1 MKRKIDFTK
10 ILCFIIGLVVV
21 GSITIVVAFHSFN
34 LVFEELLIGV
44 ALVILAVLIVL
55 VARKNINSYF
65 SSAAK
70 SINSADDAALN
81 GFAIAIMITNSADE
95 VIWYNEKF
103 RSGVLRGIDVFGND
117 SSFIFDEQAQVSL
130 VEEGY
135 ARVEYHEKYF
145 NVYSLKSSEKYE
157 GQTVY
162 FFYDDTAYTALK
174 HKFDSSK
181 LCVFFIHIDGLD
193 VLLKNTPE
201 SKKNEMIGQIERK
214 IEAIDKDSKGYMQK
228 IATDKYFLL
237 IEKHIFD
244 EILKNK
250 FEVLSDVRELDFGDR
265 GNATLSIG
273 VGVNGKNLS
282 QSVEFAN
289 NALDM
294 ALGRGGDQAVIK
306 NADNFEFF
314 GGVAE
319 SKPINTAVRI
329 RLVSQT
335 LKKLVLSSDNILLM
349 GHSFSDMDSFG
360 AAYGLFCAIKKLG
373 KEVNIVCDYK
383 KSLAGELIRYTARI
397 QPNDDF
403 ILSCR
408 EAESKIK
415 NKTLLIIVDTH
426 RVSSLESKEVY
437 QKCSDVVVIDHHRRT
452 VDFID
457 NSILFYHDPSS
468 SSACEMVTELLRYFG
483 TDISDKSQADA
494 LLSGIML
501 DTKNF
506 VLKTTSRTFE
516 ALSFLREKGADPVL
530 AKGFFAQTIDTYAL
544 KSKIVSR
551 AKITKNYAVSYCD
564 EKSENAR
571 IASAQAAD
579 ELLGISGVEA
589 SFVAM
594 IQDDGKLNISARSFG
609 KVNVQLVME
618 QLGGGGHQTMAAAQV
633 ECEDIDTFYKLI
645 ADAYAKAKAK

>member
-1 MKRKIDFTK
+1 MQ
-10 ILCFIIGLVVV
+10 
-21 GSITIVVAFHSFN
+21 
-34 LVFEELLIGV
+34 ELNTT
-44 ALVILAVLIVL
+44 
-55 VARKNINSYF
+55 KNI
-65 SSAAK
+65 
-70 SINSADDAALN
+70 L
-81 GFAIAIMITNSADE
+81 M
-95 VIWYNEKF
+95 
-103 RSGVLRGIDVFGND
+103 
-117 SSFIFDEQAQVSL
+117 
-130 VEEGY
+130 
-135 ARVEYHEKYF
+135 
-145 NVYSLKSSEKYE
+145 
-157 GQTVY
+157 
-162 FFYDDTAYTALK
+162 
-174 HKFDSSK
+174 
-181 LCVFFIHIDGLD
+181 CGLD

-228 IATDKYFLL
+228 ISTDKYFLL

-250 FEVLSDVRELDFGDR
+250 FEVLTEVRELDFGDR
-265 GNATLSIG
+265 GDATLSIG

-335 LKKLVLSSDNILLM
+335 LKKLVLNSDNILLM

-408 EAESKIK
+408 EAESRIK

-437 QKCSDVVVIDHHRRT
+437 KKCSDVVV
-452 VDFID
+452 F
-457 NSILFYHDPSS
+457 
-468 SSACEMVTELLRYFG
+468 
-483 TDISDKSQADA
+483 
-494 LLSGIML
+494 
-501 DTKNF
+501 
-506 VLKTTSRTFE
+506 
-516 ALSFLREKGADPVL
+516 
-530 AKGFFAQTIDTYAL
+530 
-544 KSKIVSR
+544 
-551 AKITKNYAVSYCD
+551 
-564 EKSENAR
+564 
-571 IASAQAAD
+571 
-579 ELLGISGVEA
+579 
-589 SFVAM
+589 
-594 IQDDGKLNISARSFG
+594 
-609 KVNVQLVME
+609 
-618 QLGGGGHQTMAAAQV
+618 
-633 ECEDIDTFYKLI
+633 
-645 ADAYAKAKAK
+645 

>member
-1 MKRKIDFTK
+1 MKQQINFTK
-10 ILCFIIGLVVV
+10 ILCVIVGIVIV
-21 GSITIVVAFHSFN
+21 GSVSIVIAINEPS
-34 LVFEELLIGV
+34 LIFDEILI
-44 ALVILAVLIVL
+44 AASIVILAVGVVL
-55 VARKNINSYF
+55 VARNHIKGYF
-65 SSAAK
+65 LSAAR
-70 SINSADDAALN
+70 SIDSADDTALN
-81 GFAIAIMITNSADE
+81 EFSLAVMISNSMNE
-95 VIWYNEKF
+95 VVWYNEKF
-103 RSGVLRGIDVFGND
+103 RSSVLKGIDVFGNA
-117 SSFIFDEQAQVSL
+117 SSFIFDESAQIRLS
-130 VEEGY
+130 EEGY
-135 ARVEYHEKYF
+135 ARIEYNEKYF
-145 NVYSLKSSEKYE
+145 NVYSLQSSEEYY
-157 GQTVY
+157 GQTIY
-162 FFYDDTAYTALK
+162 FFYDDTAFTNLK
-174 HKFDSSK
+174 NKFNTSK

-193 VLLKNTPE
+193 VLMKDTPE

-228 IATDKYFLL
+228 VSSDKYLLL

-244 EILKNK
+244 EIIKNK
-250 FEVLSDVRELDFGDR
+250 FEVLTNVRELDFGDR

-273 VGVNGKNLS
+273 VGINGKNLS
-282 QSVEFAN
+282 ESVEYAN
-289 NALDM
+289 SALDM

-306 NADNFEFF
+306 NADSFEFF
-314 GGVAE
+314 GGVTE

-335 LKKLVLSSDNILLM
+335 LKKLVLNSDNILLM
-349 GHSFSDMDSFG
+349 GHKFSDMDAYG
-360 AAYGLFCAIKKLG
+360 AAYGLFCAIKQLG
-373 KEVNIVCDYK
+373 KSVNIVCDYK

-403 ILSCR
+403 IISPQ
-408 EAESKIK
+408 EAEPKITSR
-415 NKTLLIIVDTH
+415 TLLIIIDTH
-426 RVSSLESKEVY
+426 RVSSLESKEIY

-483 TDISDKSQADA
+483 TDFSEKSQADA

-506 VLKTTSRTFE
+506 ILKTSSRTFE
-516 ALSFLREKGADPVL
+516 ALGFLREKGADPVL
-530 AKGFFAQTIDTYAL
+530 AKGFFSQTIDTYTL
-544 KSKIVSR
+544 KSKIVSS
-551 AKITKNYAVSYCD
+551 AKIIKNYAISYCE
-564 EKSENAR
+564 EKSGFAR

-579 ELLGISGVEA
+579 ELLGITGVDA

-594 IQDDGKLNISARSFG
+594 VQDDGKLNISARSFG

-633 ECEDIDTFYKLI
+633 ECEDKENYYKLI
-645 ADAYAKAKAK
+645 ADAYAKAKTK